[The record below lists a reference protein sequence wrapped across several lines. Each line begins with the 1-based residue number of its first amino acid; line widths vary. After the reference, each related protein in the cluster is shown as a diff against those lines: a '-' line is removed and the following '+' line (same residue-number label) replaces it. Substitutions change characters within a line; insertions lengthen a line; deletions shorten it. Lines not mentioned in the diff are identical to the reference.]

1 MTVFLQQ
8 WLMARDFLFRT
19 VEATDFF
26 FWGGGAGLT
35 KAGTRRLM
43 YPRVLSLYK
52 A

>member
-26 FWGGGAGLT
+26 GGAGLT
-35 KAGTRRLM
+35 KVGTRRLM